1 MCGRAR
7 RRDFGLTV
15 MPIKSTGNKP
25 LLSDHKKIGKKLVPP
40 MMQIGSLRLT
50 SWMDTGLPECVWL
63 AVLHEELGLGEGIK
77 TAVELCKAA
86 SRIEPTTFVVVSD
99 FEALSFGAWHELRA
113 SFGPMLEKVCT
124 ALSRFFRVYPE
135 CPIAK
140 LCDAPVQQP
149 SESDTQWI
157 KALLSSM
164 FDKASRPS
172 TMALAT
178 FVYVQM
184 AQGRLFIQP
193 GSALS
198 KLPDV
203 EQYPDTPESRRI
215 ASAVRATV
223 NTFAGRIEKPI
234 WPRYFWARNF
244 ALEPCYFSEDDDE
257 SR

>member
-1 MCGRAR
+1 
-7 RRDFGLTV
+7 
-15 MPIKSTGNKP
+15 MPTKPTGKKP

-50 SWMDTGLPECVWL
+50 SWVDTGLPESIWL
-63 AVLHEELGLGEGIK
+63 AVLHEELGLAEGVKI
-77 TAVELCKAA
+77 AVELCKIATTV
-86 SRIEPTTFVVVSD
+86 EPATFFVVSD
-99 FEALSFGAWHELRA
+99 FEVLSPDSWQEIRA
-113 SFGPMLEKVCT
+113 KLDVSLLSKTCG

-135 CPIAK
+135 CPLVK
-140 LCDAPVQQP
+140 LCKPPDDEP
-149 SESDTQWI
+149 SESDIQWV
-157 KALLSSM
+157 KQLLSTL

-172 TMALAT
+172 TLALAT
-178 FVYVQM
+178 LVYVQM

-203 EQYPDTPESRRI
+203 EQYPDTPESRRV

-223 NTFAGRIEKPI
+223 NSFGGRADKPI

-244 ALEPCYFSEDDDE
+244 AIQPCYFQEDGDE
-257 SR
+257 PK